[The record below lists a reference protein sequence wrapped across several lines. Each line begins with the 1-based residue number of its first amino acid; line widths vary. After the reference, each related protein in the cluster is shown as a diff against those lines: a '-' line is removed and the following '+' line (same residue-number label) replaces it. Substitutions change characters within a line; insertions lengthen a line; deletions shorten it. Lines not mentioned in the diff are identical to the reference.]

1 MNAKPIRVLVAEDH
15 PVMMGIIR
23 QLLSAEPILEVVAE
37 VASGEEAVRRSRE
50 LNPEVVLL
58 DLSLP
63 GINGLDAA
71 RQIGAGATPPRI
83 VLLMEDANEEYRAAA
98 LASGAVA
105 SLAKDRLGRELVP
118 LVMAMGDLRGG
129 AKAAP
134 SFSWKTLTEG
144 VGMDALNEGSG
155 FSRRDMLRYGLWGV
169 GGLMVAMVGA
179 PVTGFFIAPALKQEG
194 SVWVPAAPIKDIPL
208 GVPTPIEYM
217 QRARDGWVRTES
229 RHSAWVLTRDGKNFV
244 AYDPRCTHLGCA
256 YTWKADRNQFF
267 CPCHDGIFDVDGK
280 VVSGPPPRPLDRY
293 ETKVLSGVLYLGQIT
308 KGESA

>member
-15 PVMMGIIR
+15 PVMRGIIR

-50 LNPEVVLL
+50 LNPEVALL
-58 DLSLP
+58 DLTLP

-71 RQIGAGATPPRI
+71 RQIGAAPAPPRI
-83 VLLMEDANEEYRAAA
+83 IILMEDANEEYRAAA

-118 LVMAMGDLRGG
+118 LVMALGDRRGG
-129 AKAAP
+129 AKAP
-134 SFSWKTLTEG
+134 SLSWRTLTKG

-169 GGLMVAMVGA
+169 GGLIVAMVGA
-179 PVTGFFIAPALKQEG
+179 PVTGYFIAPALKQEG
-194 SVWVPAAPIKDIPL
+194 SVWVPAVPLKDIPL

-217 QRARDGWVRTES
+217 QRSRDGWVRSES
-229 RHSAWVLTRDGKNFV
+229 RHSAWVLTRDRQNFV

-256 YTWKADRNQFF
+256 YAWKPERGQFF
-267 CPCHDGIFDVDGK
+267 CPCHDGVFDVDGK
-280 VVSGPPPRPLDRY
+280 VISGPPPRALDRY
-293 ETKVLSGVLYLGQIT
+293 ETKVMSGVLYLGQII